1 MIMYEIYFFVFKLY
15 TSAHRVVRGLGLV
28 YSLKICVE
36 LRPETV
42 PALTLLNNSGMYRVR
57 VQVFFRQFV
66 KSKAH
71 SFLQALRG

>member
-42 PALTLLNNSGMYRVR
+42 PALTLLNNSGMYRV
-57 VQVFFRQFV
+57 QVFFRQFV

-71 SFLQALRG
+71 SFLQVLRG